1 MYDLVPKRCYK
12 KGLRPGSYR
21 RNWLPD
27 IIGSIIRVTWGK
39 APPFGDDLSLTYLF
53 ASTSEKKLHVCNK
66 LYVMCIMTEYH
77 MRSDNMSEEIPLLIA
92 ALKMSQISSCGAKRP
107 GGL

>member
-1 MYDLVPKRCYK
+1 MGFRHGATLNTNHVKGMNIEWK
-12 KGLRPGSYR
+12 KAVR
-21 RNWLPD
+21 R
-27 IIGSIIRVTWGK
+27 RVTWGK

-53 ASTSEKKLHVCNK
+53 ASTSEKSYMYVTINK

-77 MRSDNMSEEIPLLIA
+77 IRSDNISAEIRLLIA
-92 ALKMSQISSCGAKRP
+92 ALKMSQILSCGAKRP